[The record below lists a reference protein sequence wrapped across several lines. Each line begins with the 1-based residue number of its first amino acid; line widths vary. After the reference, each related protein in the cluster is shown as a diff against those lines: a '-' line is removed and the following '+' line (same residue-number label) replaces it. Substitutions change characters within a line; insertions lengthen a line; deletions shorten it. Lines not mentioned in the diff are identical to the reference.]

1 MTLIIKYLK
10 VFLFIFF
17 SFFYKLYFI
26 DFFLFTQSLFIIDL
40 IIKILYLKLFKE
52 EKEFYKKTI

>member
-17 SFFYKLYFI
+17 YFFYKLYFI